1 MATKTKAQLQAE
13 LTEARAMIESL
24 RTLNE
29 AQEAKL
35 EHARKVWH
43 EQNDELTKL
52 RAAGSQPEDR
62 SAWRAECDRRL
73 AAMKAAREEA
83 MRTKKTVPA

>member
-24 RTLNE
+24 
-29 AQEAKL
+29 EAKVA
-35 EHARKVWH
+35 EASAWKAAASA
-43 EQNDELTKL
+43 ELKRL